1 MRFIQEGNRIRTFEP
16 YEYDLTIFII
26 PRRFSAIFRNK
37 GFKKGH
43 SLLAFVGNNNFMYA
57 AYGGAWILGGRVSSG
72 DVSLDSS
79 SIASQVISP
88 A

>member
-1 MRFIQEGNRIRTFEP
+1 MDVH
-16 YEYDLTIFII
+16 EYDLSFII
-26 PRRFSAIFRNK
+26 RRYIYPRRFSAIFRNK

-72 DVSLDSS
+72 DTTLDSS
-79 SIASQVISP
+79 SIASQVILP